1 MNAIRIELDG
11 AARELPAGTTLADFV
26 RERGYAEGTV
36 ATAVN
41 GEFVPRDRRAK
52 TFLRDGDAVA
62 MFRQIVGG

>member
-11 AARELPAGTTLADFV
+11 ASRELPAGTTLADFV
-26 RERGYAEGTV
+26 RERGYPEGSV

-41 GEFVPRDRRAK
+41 GEFVPRDRRAE
-52 TFLRDGDAVA
+52 TVLRDGDAVA